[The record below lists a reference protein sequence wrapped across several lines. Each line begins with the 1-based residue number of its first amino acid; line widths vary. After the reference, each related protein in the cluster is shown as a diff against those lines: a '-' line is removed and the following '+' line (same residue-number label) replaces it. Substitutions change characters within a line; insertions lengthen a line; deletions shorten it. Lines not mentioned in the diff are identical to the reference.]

1 MRLPLSNVLHGVV
14 LLAVLPSPQGVAWA
28 QSPAPTAAE
37 GVWVQPLGRQ
47 TRIEGSWDATVE
59 RRNNFDLQ
67 SARARD
73 RRDTEHEV
81 KLRATTDWSPSLQ
94 TRLEGVG
101 LHETSVRQGSDTR
114 RNVTLGRGET
124 WVRWSDPARSPLS
137 WQAGR
142 ISLSERRA
150 WWWDEDLDSVRLR
163 WNEKAWSLDT
173 GVAKELARVYRH
185 QPGIDPA
192 QKGVVRW
199 FGQASWR
206 WAEDQQLDGFW
217 LLSRDGSG
225 AQTGT
230 LDNEDATDPSDLRA
244 RWFGL
249 RASGERRYEGDY
261 RLNYWADTA
270 WFGGTER
277 LTSFD
282 EDDDGRLTADDTV
295 RRRLRGNAFDLGA
308 TLALPMALKPRL
320 SVGLARGSGGTRSDA
335 VDHNF
340 RQTGLQENRSRLGG
354 LKRMY
359 RYGQLLRPELSNLS
373 VATLGAGVRVTDDAS
388 VELAWHRY
396 RQVRASDQ
404 LAGARLSA
412 DPSGASRDI
421 GQEIDLLLTWRSSRH
436 VELTLGLSRFRPGK
450 AFGDGERD
458 TATGVELGLTL
469 GF

>member
-1 MRLPLSNVLHGVV
+1 MNACHVKPLHC
-14 LLAVLPSPQGVAWA
+14 LLLSAWLA
-28 QSPAPTAAE
+28 APTGTAWSQTPPVKAPE
-37 GVWVQPLGRQ
+37 GLWVKPLGRPTQ
-47 TRIEGSWDATVE
+47 IEGSWDASYE

-67 SARARD
+67 SARSRD

-81 KLRATTDWSPSLQ
+81 KLRATTDWSETVQ
-94 TRLEGVG
+94 TRFEGVG

-124 WVRWSDPARSPLS
+124 WVRWSDPKHSPLS

-150 WWWDEDLDSVRLR
+150 WWWDEDLDSVRVR
-163 WNEKAWSLDT
+163 WNDQAWGLDM
-173 GVAKELARVYRH
+173 GLARELARVYGN
-185 QPGIDPA
+185 QSGIDPA
-192 QKGVVRW
+192 QKGVLRW
-199 FGQASWR
+199 FGQGSWR
-206 WAEDQQLDGFW
+206 WTQDQQLDGFW
-217 LLSRDGSG
+217 LVSRDSSG
-225 AQTGT
+225 VQTGT
-230 LDNEDATDPSDLRA
+230 LQDEDAADPSDLRA
-244 RWFGL
+244 RWLGL
-249 RASGERRYEGDY
+249 RASGEFRYAGDY

-270 WFGGTER
+270 WFSGTER

-295 RRRLRGNAFDLGA
+295 RRRLRGHAFDLGA
-308 TLALPMALKPRL
+308 TLALPMAMKPRL

-335 VDHNF
+335 VDNNF

-359 RYGQLLRPELSNLS
+359 RYGQLLRPDLSNLS
-373 VATLGAGVRVTDDAS
+373 VATLGAGVRLTDDAS

-396 RQVRASDQ
+396 RQVRASEQ
-404 LAGARLSA
+404 LTGARLTA

-421 GQEIDLLLTWRSSRH
+421 GQEIDLLLTWRSSKQ
-436 VELTLGLSRFRPGK
+436 VEFTLGLSRFRPGK
-450 AFGDGERD
+450 AFKEGERD
-458 TATGVELGLTL
+458 SASGVELGLTL